1 MSEEDRSK
9 WNQRYAEDSH
19 RKRSQPGEFI
29 AQWIDKITVG
39 KALDVAC
46 GLGQKS
52 MFLAE
57 AGFQVDAIDV
67 SAIGLERA
75 SQQAMVQGL
84 DINWIQHDLDQPY
97 DFSQKYAL
105 IIVMWYVDLELI
117 RRLCKQLAPGGYL
130 LCEEHLACD
139 NESGAFSGP
148 KNVNFR
154 VAPNALRKAVDGFD
168 VCFYEEYVGVGEG
181 HQQVNRHV
189 NQGTCVGS
197 EATMI
202 SRARLV
208 VSSGRR

>member
-9 WNQRYAEDSH
+9 WDQRYAEDSH